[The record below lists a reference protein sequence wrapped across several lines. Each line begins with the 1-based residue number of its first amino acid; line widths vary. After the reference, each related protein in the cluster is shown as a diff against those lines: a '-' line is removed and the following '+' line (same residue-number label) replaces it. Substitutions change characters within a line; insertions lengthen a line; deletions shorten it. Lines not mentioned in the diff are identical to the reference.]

1 MPASIPAMVNG
12 PMLEWAR
19 VEAGYALEQVA
30 KKIHQ
35 SLEKLRA
42 WETGTIQPTLP
53 QAERLAKLY
62 ERPLSIFSLPSPPQI
77 PPLAT
82 EYRRLPGVRPGS
94 EPPELRLAVRRLV
107 HRRRLALHLYSD
119 LGDDP
124 AEFALRAHLN
134 ENVEDVGERLRSA
147 LGVPLSE
154 QLSWVSEFVAYR
166 VWRVAVERLGVLV
179 CQMPGK
185 GLGDVGGTA
194 IVHFPLP
201 VVGVSSKELP
211 LRKPFT
217 LLHEVV
223 HLALAAANEE
233 KPALEESRDE
243 PSWLE
248 VERFC
253 EGAAGAALM
262 PRAPLRSDEDVV
274 AQRRSGRW
282 DMAGMRR
289 IAKRFRVTP
298 TAVATRLLR
307 MQVMTPTA
315 YARWKEDWQAYRDS
329 HPDRPGFG
337 IASPAEKAVSR
348 NGPLFTS
355 LVLSALSNERI
366 SSVDACHYLD
376 LGYGHVETL
385 RHGWIERPMGLA
397 AVAAD

>member
-1 MPASIPAMVNG
+1 MVNG

>member
-1 MPASIPAMVNG
+1 MVNG

-30 KKIHQ
+30 EKIHQ
-35 SLEKLRA
+35 SVEKLLA
-42 WETGTIQPTLP
+42 WESGAAQPSLP
-53 QAERLAKLY
+53 QAERLARIY
-62 ERPLSIFSLPSPPQI
+62 ERPLAIFSLPAPPQI

-82 EYRRLPGVRPGS
+82 EYRRLPGVRPGA
-94 EPPELRLAVRRLV
+94 EPPELRLAARRLV
-107 HRRRLALHLYSD
+107 HRRRLALHLYAD

-124 AEFALRAHLN
+124 PEFALRANLR
-134 ENVEDVGERLRSA
+134 EEVEQVGERLRSA

-154 QLSWVSEFVAYR
+154 QFAWPSEFGAYR
-166 VWRVAVERLGVLV
+166 AWRVAVEHLGVLV

-185 GLGDVGGTA
+185 GLGDVRGTA
-194 IVHFPLP
+194 ILHFPLP

-223 HLALAAANEE
+223 HLALAAADEE
-233 KPALEESRDE
+233 RPALQENRDE
-243 PSWLE
+243 PGWLE

-253 EGAAGAALM
+253 EGAASAALM
-262 PRAPLRSDEDVV
+262 PRDAVQSNEDVV
-274 AQRRSGRW
+274 VQYRAGQW
-282 DMAGMRR
+282 DVTRMRR

-298 TAVATRLLR
+298 TAVATRLLHLR
-307 MQVMTPTA
+307 MMTA
-315 YARWKEDWQAYRDS
+315 AACARWKVEWQTYRET
-329 HPDRPGFG
+329 HAERPTFG

-355 LVLSALSNERI
+355 LVLSALSSERI

-376 LGYGHVETL
+376 LGFGHVETL
-385 RHGWIERPMGLA
+385 RRGWIEKPAGLA

>member
-1 MPASIPAMVNG
+1 
-12 PMLEWAR
+12 MLEWAR

>member
-1 MPASIPAMVNG
+1 MVNG

-30 KKIHQ
+30 EKLRQ
-35 SLEKLRA
+35 SVEKLRA
-42 WETGTIQPTLP
+42 WETGTAQPSLP

-62 ERPLSIFSLPSPPQI
+62 ERPLAIFSLQAPPQI

-82 EYRRLPGVRPGS
+82 EYRRLPGVRPGAES
-94 EPPELRLAVRRLV
+94 PELRLAVRRLV
-107 HRRRLALHLYSD
+107 HRRRLALQLYAD

-124 AEFALRAHLN
+124 PEFLLRANLR
-134 ENVEDVGERLRSA
+134 ENIEVVGERLRSA
-147 LGVPLSE
+147 LSITLADQFEWP
-154 QLSWVSEFVAYR
+154 SEFVAYR
-166 VWRVAVERLGVLV
+166 SWRVAVERLGVLV

-185 GLGDVGGTA
+185 GLGDVRGTA

-201 VVGVSSKELP
+201 VVGISSKELP

-223 HLALAAANEE
+223 HLALAAADEE
-233 KPALEESRDE
+233 KPALQERRDE
-243 PSWLE
+243 PGWLE

-253 EGAAGAALM
+253 EGVAGAVLM
-262 PRAPLRSDEDVV
+262 PAEAVQGDEDVI
-274 AQRRSGRW
+274 AQRRSGHWEVAR
-282 DMAGMRR
+282 MRR
-289 IAKRFRVTP
+289 IAKRFRATP

-307 MQVMTPTA
+307 MRVMTVAA
-315 YARWKEDWQAYRDS
+315 YTRWKEEWQTFCDT

-355 LVLSALSNERI
+355 LVLSALCNERI

-376 LGYGHVETL
+376 LGFGHVETL
-385 RHGWIERPMGLA
+385 RRGWIEKPSILA
-397 AVAAD
+397 AAATQ

>member
-1 MPASIPAMVNG
+1 MVNG

-30 KKIHQ
+30 EKLRQ
-35 SLEKLRA
+35 SVEKLRA
-42 WETGTIQPTLP
+42 WETGAAQPTLP

-62 ERPLSIFSLPSPPQI
+62 ERPLAIFSLPAPPQI

-94 EPPELRLAVRRLV
+94 ESPELRLAVRRLV
-107 HRRRLALHLYSD
+107 HRRRLALHLYAD

-124 AEFALRAHLN
+124 PEFPLRANLR
-134 ENVEDVGERLRSA
+134 EDIEEVGARLRSA
-147 LGVPLSE
+147 LGIALE
-154 QLSWVSEFVAYR
+154 DQFGWASEFVAYR
-166 VWRVAVERLGVLV
+166 NWRVAVERLGVLV

-185 GLGDVGGTA
+185 GLGDVRGTA
-194 IVHFPLP
+194 ILHFPLP
-201 VVGVSSKELP
+201 VVGISSKELP

-223 HLALAAANEE
+223 HLALAAADEE
-233 KPALEESRDE
+233 KPALQELRDE
-243 PSWLE
+243 PGWLE

-253 EGAAGAALM
+253 EGAASAALM
-262 PRAPLRSDEDVV
+262 PPDAVRSDADVV
-274 AQRRSGRW
+274 AQRRAGHW
-282 DMAGMRR
+282 DIAATRR

-298 TAVATRLLR
+298 TAVATRLLHMR
-307 MQVMTPTA
+307 IMTAAA
-315 YARWKEDWQAYRDS
+315 YARWKDQWQAYRDA
-329 HPDRPGFG
+329 HPDRPAFG

-376 LGYGHVETL
+376 LGFTHVETL
-385 RHGWIERPMGLA
+385 RRGWIEKPATL
-397 AVAAD
+397 VAAATD